1 MKLGGIDLETV
12 LVADVHRD
20 GLIPTQIVDIL
31 IDKSEGGIRRP
42 LRENVWLWLAIFY
55 RKIEIER
62 RILRIG

>member
-1 MKLGGIDLETV
+1 VKLGGIDLEAV

-42 LRENVWLWLAIFY
+42 LRENVGLWLTIFY

-62 RILRIG
+62 RILWVW